1 MDCRSF
7 KELVPALALDAL
19 DEAERA
25 ACAAHLA
32 EHGPHDG
39 CAEAVSDARALAAR
53 LARALP
59 ERKVDRRVW
68 RAIEDRAQAELAARR
83 AEERASTDA
92 HGHADADGKN
102 GDRPPRRR
110 EPAGWGVAVI
120 LLGMYLAG
128 NPEQV
133 VRAPTSATIGFGAA
147 FPRSRTRARV
157 I

>member
-19 DEAERA
+19 DEAEAA

-53 LARALP
+53 LACALP

-83 AEERASTDA
+83 AED
-92 HGHADADGKN
+92 HADGKD
-102 GDRPPRRR
+102 GTDDPPPRRR
-110 EPAGWGVAVI
+110 EPVGWGVAVM
-120 LLGMYLAG
+120 LLGLYLAR

-133 VRAPTSATIGFGAA
+133 TGALTSTTLGFGL
-147 FPRSRTRARV
+147 RSRAHAAAR
-157 I
+157 II

>member
-25 ACAAHLA
+25 ACAAHLT

-59 ERKVDRRVW
+59 EAKVDRRVW

-83 AEERASTDA
+83 AEEGEHRR
-92 HGHADADGKN
+92 HGHADADPTARMRTGRR
-102 GDRPPRRR
+102 GGASPR
-110 EPAGWGVAVI
+110 AGA
-120 LLGMYLAG
+120 
-128 NPEQV
+128 
-133 VRAPTSATIGFGAA
+133 
-147 FPRSRTRARV
+147 SR
-157 I
+157 

>member
-7 KELVPALALDAL
+7 KELVPALALDAH

-25 ACAAHLA
+25 ACATHLA

-83 AEERASTDA
+83 AEEGGSPDA
-92 HGHADADGKN
+92 HGHADAEGKN
-102 GDRPPRRR
+102 GDLPPRRR
-110 EPAGWGVAVI
+110 EPVGWGVAVI

-133 VRAPTSATIGFGAA
+133 VRTPTSATFGFGT
-147 FPRSRTRARV
+147 RSRTHAAARV

>member
-59 ERKVDRRVW
+59 QRKVDRRVW

-83 AEERASTDA
+83 AEQGGSTDVP
-92 HGHADADGKN
+92 GHPDADGKN

-133 VRAPTSATIGFGAA
+133 LRAPTSATIGFA
-147 FPRSRTRARV
+147 PRSRAHASARV